1 MNAITQQYNNLD
13 RAIDEVRLLL
23 EEWLEQQEEAASQG
37 GKGAPAEG
45 KSPGGRSGRA
55 PRDSE
60 SAGDAAQAEDPS
72 RAADASESGE
82 GGQALRYAQL
92 VLHEWLANLMQHA
105 DFRGRTP
112 YVEVHICA
120 DETHIFCAVV
130 DNSDGFDL
138 AAHLDAQRSA
148 AQALPERGMGL
159 RIISACTDDFTYH
172 TADDGKQRFEFSI
185 PADHDPWLSML
196 F

>member
-1 MNAITQQYNNLD
+1 MNAITKQYHNLD

-23 EEWLEQQEEAASQG
+23 ETWLEQQEGTASMDDLQDG
-37 GKGAPAEG
+37 RVGEPSDGRPRGDESSDESADAPA
-45 KSPGGRSGRA
+45 
-55 PRDSE
+55 
-60 SAGDAAQAEDPS
+60 
-72 RAADASESGE
+72 E

-92 VLHEWLANLMQHA
+92 VLHEWLANLLQHA
-105 DFRGRTP
+105 DFRDRTP
-112 YVEVHICA
+112 YVEVQIRA

-159 RIISACTDDFTYH
+159 RIISACTDDFTYR
-172 TADDGKQRFEFSI
+172 TTDDGHQRFEFSI